1 MPALRSSRRS
11 PRCSPRYMLKPIA
24 AAVVL
29 LGLGACGGGS
39 SDGSTPVPPPSTV
52 TRYGGFPVDGYLA
65 WARIECV
72 RNGVVIAQT
81 TSNSIGQFQFDVGGG
96 LTCEKLRSIGGVDVG
111 ITFTDFS
118 DDIARPDTVMEVVVP
133 PGTPAADLARLFIT
147 SLGTLQAKLIAGG
160 LSASEAQA
168 RVLSSLGLPAG
179 TNLLTT
185 DPTASLALYKAAS
198 VVSQLA
204 EQISEALAAADGVST
219 AAERA
224 ALADIVYATLAARL
238 STLTLADLTPA
249 PGTLTPTSPLV
260 ALIEQITRA
269 AQTAGIGGLAGL
281 NPQTLA
287 LIAAPLVASATN
299 SVNAGTSVQD
309 IVNRVGVIEDQ
320 DRTGG
325 IVLQLRSLLD
335 NTADN
340 PQAIL
345 DTIAGAIAIVDAGA
359 PPQPISLTV
368 GADTASAS
376 VSSAPGNY
384 ARLVDDEIRFY
395 NPASVV
401 VSATLP
407 EFETG
412 SGVTVAQNLIRIGFN
427 LDELAGSTQLGA
439 PIEVPMALDI
449 RDATRT
455 FQAFFDRVRL
465 RLDDSNRV
473 IATLPAGVRM
483 SVYGKTSTAETTSPL
498 VIALAG
504 DALNIVRTLDSP
516 AGEITLD
523 FNRMFDAI
531 AAAAGDGSALDRLA
545 TDRVSSGVYQVVV
558 AFGGLRIA
566 RSVSATDSAPR
577 LATPYGITMPVTGG
591 PVTSGYGFRGQ
602 VNVTP

>member
-1 MPALRSSRRS
+1 MLALLS
-11 PRCSPRYMLKPIA
+11 PRFTLKPVA
-24 AAVVL
+24 AAFVL
-29 LGLGACGGGS
+29 AALAACGGSS
-39 SDGSTPVPPPSTV
+39 SDSGTTPVPPPSSV
-52 TRYGGFPVDGYLA
+52 TRYGGFPVDGHLA

-72 RNGVVIAQT
+72 RNGVVIAAT

-96 LTCEKLRSIGGVDVG
+96 LTCEKLRAIGGVDVG

-133 PGTPAADLARLFIT
+133 PGTPAADLARLFI
-147 SLGTLQAKLIAGG
+147 SPLSTLQAKLIAGG
-160 LSASEAQA
+160 LSASDAQA
-168 RVLSSLGLPAG
+168 LVLSSLGLPAG
-179 TNLLTT
+179 TSLLTT
-185 DPTASLALYKAAS
+185 DPTSSLALYKASS
-198 VVSQLA
+198 VVSQLV

-249 PGTLTPTSPLV
+249 PGSLTPTSPLV
-260 ALIEQITRA
+260 LLIEQVTRA

-281 NPQTLA
+281 NPQTIA
-287 LIAAPLVASATN
+287 LIAAPLVASATS
-299 SVNAGTSVQD
+299 SVNAGTSQQV

-320 DRTGG
+320 DRSGG
-325 IVLQLRSLLD
+325 IVLQLRTLLD
-335 NTADN
+335 NAAGD

-345 DTIAGAIAIVDAGA
+345 DTIAAALAIVDAGG
-359 PPQPISLTV
+359 PPQAISLTV
-368 GADTASAS
+368 GTDTASAT

-384 ARLVDDEIRFY
+384 ARLAGDEIRFY

-401 VSATLP
+401 VNATLP
-407 EFETG
+407 EFETTA
-412 SGVTVAQNLIRIGFN
+412 GVTVAQSLIRIGFN
-427 LDELAGSTQLGA
+427 LNELAGSTQLGE
-439 PIEVPMALDI
+439 PIEVPLALDV
-449 RDATRT
+449 RDPTRT

-473 IATLPAGVRM
+473 IATLPAGTRM

-498 VIALAG
+498 VIVLAG
-504 DALNIVRTLDSP
+504 DALNIVRTLVSP

-523 FNRMFDAI
+523 FNRMFDTI
-531 AAAAGDGSALDRLA
+531 AAAAGEGSALDRLA

-577 LATPYGITMPVTGG
+577 LATAYGITMPVAGG
-591 PVTSGYGFRGQ
+591 PVTSGYGFRGR